1 MKDDLILEQ
10 SNFVADVWADLS
22 SIDLTGYTK
31 TLTHQGNATYL
42 SWSNAWTLLMQR
54 YPHSTDKYEVVRFDD
69 GTVEVHCT
77 VTVSNGKD
85 SFTRTQFLPCMNS
98 KNQAI
103 NQPDAR
109 HISDTKQRSLVKT
122 LAKFG
127 LGIQLYASDGIP
139 KLEKAENIL
148 VGNISEEEANHL
160 TEMLAKT
167 ESDVPAFLKFMKVDA
182 LSDLPKA
189 KLKNAEALLQ
199 SKLKKMG
206 GAA

>member
-1 MKDDLILEQ
+1 
-10 SNFVADVWADLS
+10 
-22 SIDLTGYTK
+22 
-31 TLTHQGNATYL
+31 
-42 SWSNAWTLLMQR
+42 MQR

-85 SFTRTQFLPCMNS
+85 SFTRTMFLPCMNS

-109 HISDTKQRSLVKT
+109 HLSDTKQRCFVKT
-122 LAKFG
+122 LAKHG

-148 VGNISEEEANHL
+148 VGNITDEQVAEL
-160 TEMLAKT
+160 TERLKATDSEVDKFLGFFAVKT
-167 ESDVPAFLKFMKVDA
+167 LE
-182 LSDLPKA
+182 DLPAQKYKNACALLDAKA
-189 KLKNAEALLQ
+189 KKVA
-199 SKLKKMG
+199 K
-206 GAA
+206 

>member
-1 MKDDLILEQ
+1 MKDDLILPQ

-31 TLTHQGNATYL
+31 KLAHAGNATYL
-42 SWSNAWTLLMQR
+42 SWSNAWTLLMSR
-54 YPHSTDKYEVVRFDD
+54 YPWSTEKYKVIRYDD
-69 GTVEVHCT
+69 GTVEVRCT
-77 VTVSNGKD
+77 VTVSNGTD
-85 SFTRTQFLPCMNS
+85 SFKRTQFLPCMNS

-103 NQPDAR
+103 NSPDAR
-109 HISDTKQRSLVKT
+109 HISDTKQRCLVKC
-122 LAKFG
+122 LSKFG
-127 LGIQLYASDGIP
+127 LGLHLYNGDEFP
-139 KLEKAENIL
+139 RLEKAENIL

-167 ESDVPAFLKFMKVDA
+167 ESDVPAFLKFMKVEA

-206 GAA
+206 GES

>member
-1 MKDDLILEQ
+1 MENELILAQ
-10 SNFVADVWADLS
+10 SSFVADVWADLS

-31 TLTHQGNATYL
+31 TLTHAGNATYL

-54 YPHSTDKYEVVRFDD
+54 YPHSTDEYEVVRFDD

-77 VTVSNGKD
+77 VTVSNGTD
-85 SFTRTQFLPCMNS
+85 SFTRTMFLPCMNS

-109 HISDTKQRSLVKT
+109 HLSDTKQRTFVKT

-148 VGNISEEEANHL
+148 VGNINSEQFDKL
-160 TEMLAKT
+160 VRLL
-167 ESDVPAFLKFMKVDA
+167 ESTKSDSDAFLKFFNIER
-182 LSDLPKA
+182 LEDLPAAKYKNAVALLDAKA
-189 KLKNAEALLQ
+189 KKVA
-199 SKLKKMG
+199 K
-206 GAA
+206 